1 MIRRPPRSTR
11 TDTLFPYTTLFR
23 SPESGRNGWRLTHGP
38 GRAAR
43 AHHPR
48 MLRCRAAEPAAAR
61 DLAAHRPA
69 EIDGLPHP
77 RDPDR
82 SGVSGPQ
89 DESGILPVA
98 QADASGERGAAEL
111 RHPRGGATD
120 DDLDRKSK
128 RLDSSH

>member
-48 MLRCRAAEPAAAR
+48 MLRCRAAAPAAAR
-61 DLAAHRPA
+61 DLAAHRSA
-69 EIDGLPHP
+69 EIDGLPQH

-82 SGVSGPQ
+82 SGVRAEERRVGKGGVSTCRSRWSQ
-89 DESGILPVA
+89 DHSIKKSYMRAHVVIS
-98 QADASGERGAAEL
+98 DRIFHKDEL
-111 RHPRGGATD
+111 TQ
-120 DDLDRKSK
+120 
-128 RLDSSH
+128 